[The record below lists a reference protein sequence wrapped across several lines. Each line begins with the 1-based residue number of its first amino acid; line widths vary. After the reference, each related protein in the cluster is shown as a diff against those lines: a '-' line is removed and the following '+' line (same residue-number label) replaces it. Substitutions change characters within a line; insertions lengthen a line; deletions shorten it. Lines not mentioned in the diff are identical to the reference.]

1 MLRARSLVVDPGHAT
16 PVKTALQS
24 IGLLLAAIGISG
36 CSSQSQRVS
45 PASGS
50 ILAQNAIEVGA
61 TTITVAA
68 ISRGTDFR
76 LVQWS
81 KAVSLEAE
89 LHQSGGKAI
98 AAARLGDN
106 GEWFTGHNLTATLSA
121 DERWVFL
128 FRRFDPP
135 IEGRSV
141 FRPDLGEHGGWCM
154 ISKRDLPADQ
164 VLQYGYY
171 LVGAVDLQQN
181 AILTREALVAPD
193 SQPLLTQA
201 TVVLAG
207 VEVAAEEIPVKPSR
221 LPSPSGK

>member
-1 MLRARSLVVDPGHAT
+1 MTVR
-16 PVKTALQS
+16 S
-24 IGLLLAAIGISG
+24 IGLLLAAIGISC

-45 PASGS
+45 PASGG
-50 ILAQNAIEVGA
+50 ILAQNVIEVGA
-61 TTITVAA
+61 TTITVTA
-68 ISRGTDFR
+68 ISSGSDFR
-76 LVQWS
+76 MVKWS

-89 LHQSGGKAI
+89 VHPTKGKGI

-106 GEWFTGHNLTATLSA
+106 GEWFTGHNLMATLSA
-121 DERWVFL
+121 DGRWVFL

-141 FRPDLGEHGGWCM
+141 FRPDLGKHGGWLM

-164 VLQYGYY
+164 VLQYGYF

-181 AILTREALVAPD
+181 AILTREALVAPG
-193 SQPLLTQA
+193 SQPLLTRA
-201 TVVLAG
+201 TVVLSG

-221 LPSPSGK
+221 LPALSGK